1 MLNHIADT
9 HHDDCARLAAEKI
22 KNAYN
27 ATLSEGKVLTRDLG
41 GTAGT
46 DQFADALLEKIT
58 G

>member
-1 MLNHIADT
+1 MLNYIADT
-9 HHDDCARLAAEKI
+9 HHDDAARLAAEKI

-27 ATLSEGKVLTRDLG
+27 GTLSEGKVLTRDLG

-46 DQFADALLEKIT
+46 DQFADALIEKIK